1 MPVSRARNSLI
12 PGWLTT
18 NAAIDL
24 PRLRAILTNWV
35 ASVCPEGKFEGPE
48 HSRVLELIAPDAL
61 AQHMHSE
68 RLQPQGLRRN

>member
-1 MPVSRARNSLI
+1 MSNICLTPSTGDVVLGMPVSRARNSLI

-35 ASVCPEGKFEGPE
+35 ASVCPEG
-48 HSRVLELIAPDAL
+48 
-61 AQHMHSE
+61 
-68 RLQPQGLRRN
+68 